1 MDAFVTNI
9 LSFIIAIAILVAVHE
24 WGHYIVARIAG
35 VKVLRFSIG
44 FGRPLWIK
52 KYGQDQTEFCISA
65 IPFGG
70 YVKLLDER
78 DCAVSL
84 DEQER
89 AFNRQ
94 SPPVKTAVL
103 VAGPL
108 LNFLFAI
115 GAYWCM
121 YMVGVPGLKPV
132 IGAVEPA
139 TIAARAGVLAG
150 DEINAVGARAV
161 ATWEGAVL
169 EILGQ
174 LLDAGE
180 IELQVTGQDGGERRV
195 VMLAAGRES
204 ELTEPGQLF
213 TGLGF
218 SPWSPVVPAV
228 IDKLTPGGPAERGGL
243 LAGDEVIAADGE
255 PISSWTEW
263 VEFIRVRPEQTMTVT
278 VLRDGLEHQFE
289 IHIGVAEEGG
299 ESIGRIGTSVLIV
312 DDLMAEMRAEQRYG
326 VLAALSVAITKTWDM
341 TTLTVRMLASMVT
354 GGVSIK
360 NISGPINIAQF
371 AGQSA
376 SIGLVAFLSFLAIVS
391 ISLGILNLLP
401 IPMLDGGQ
409 IAYQIVEAIKGSPI
423 SERMQI
429 FGQQMGILFLLLLMS
444 FAFYNDLTRIFS

>member
-1 MDAFVTNI
+1 MGGFVTNI
-9 LSFIIAIAILVAVHE
+9 LSFVIAIAILVAVHE
-24 WGHYIVARIAG
+24 WGHYIVARLAG

-52 KYGQDQTEFCISA
+52 KYSPDQTEFCISA
-65 IPFGG
+65 IPIGG

-84 DEQER
+84 VEQKR

-94 SPPVKTAVL
+94 SIPVKTAVL

-132 IGAVEPA
+132 IGVVEPA
-139 TIAARAGVLAG
+139 SIASRAGVIAG
-150 DEINAVGARAV
+150 DEINAVGGRVV

-174 LLDAGE
+174 MLDEGD
-180 IELQVTGQDGGERRV
+180 IELQVTGQDGSQRLV
-195 VMLAAGRES
+195 VMHAAGRES

-213 TGLGF
+213 TGLGI

-228 IDKLTPGGPAERGGL
+228 IDKLTPGGPAEQAGL
-243 LAGDEVIAADGE
+243 ISGDEVIAADNE

-263 VEFIRVRPEQTMTVT
+263 VQFIRMRPEQTMTAT
-278 VLRDGLEHQFE
+278 ILRDGHETQFE
-289 IHIGVAEEGG
+289 IQIGVAEDDG
-299 ESIGRIGTSVLIV
+299 ESIGRIGASVLIV
-312 DDLMAEMRAEQRYG
+312 DDLMAGMRAEQRYG
-326 VLAALSVAITKTWDM
+326 VIAAFSVAVTKTWDM
-341 TTLTVRMLASMVT
+341 IALTVRMLASMVT
-354 GGVSIK
+354 GGVSVK

-376 SIGLVAFLSFLAIVS
+376 SIGPVAFLSFLAIVS

-409 IAYQIVEAIKGSPI
+409 IAYQMIEAMKGNPI
-423 SERMQI
+423 SERTQI
-429 FGQQMGILFLLLLMS
+429 FGQQMGIIFLLLLMS
-444 FAFYNDLTRIFS
+444 FAFYNDLTRIFG